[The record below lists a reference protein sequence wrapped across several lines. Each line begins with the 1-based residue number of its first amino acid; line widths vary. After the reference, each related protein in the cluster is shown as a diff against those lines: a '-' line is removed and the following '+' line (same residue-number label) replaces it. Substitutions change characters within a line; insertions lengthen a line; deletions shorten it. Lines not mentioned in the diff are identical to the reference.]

1 MPGELIRAVATA
13 GEVAQARALFEE
25 YAAQLGVSL
34 CFQDFD
40 HELAT
45 LPGSYAPPRGGLW
58 LAGACGDD
66 GTLAGEPYGCVAL
79 RPLEHEGDEP
89 AGFDAAEIKRL
100 YVRPVA
106 RGTGLGRRLAE
117 TALAGARERG
127 YRVVKLDTL
136 AQMDAA
142 RALYASLGFRP
153 CAAYYHNPLGGTL
166 YMERMLD

>member
-1 MPGELIRAVATA
+1 VPGELIRPVTTDQ
-13 GEVAQARALFEE
+13 EVAQARALFEE

-40 HELAT
+40 RELAT
-45 LPGSYAPPRGGLW
+45 LPGAYAPPRGGLW
-58 LAGACGDD
+58 LAGPPDD
-66 GTLAGEPYGCVAL
+66 PVGCVAL
-79 RPLEHEGDEP
+79 RPLEHDLDGRATSDT
-89 AGFDAAEIKRL
+89 AEIKRL
-100 YVRPVA
+100 YLRPLA

-117 TALAGARERG
+117 TALEGARSRG

-142 RALYASLGFRP
+142 RALYGRLGFRP

-166 YMERMLD
+166 YMERLLG